1 MGDQLEKFIM
11 DNREAFDDT
20 APSDKI
26 WNKIDQR
33 LTRKGSVWPT
43 IWKVAAMLFMASTIL
58 LVVDKN
64 TNETDGPILSEE
76 FTQAEDYYVTLI
88 NQKRQAIKTQLT
100 PEQHEQFLV
109 EIDQLDS
116 MYMEL
121 KKTYQTNASNDRV
134 MDAMINNL
142 QLRLGILNK
151 QLEVLQNIK
160 NQNNESDISIEI

>member
-11 DNREAFDDT
+11 DNREAFDT
-20 APSDKI
+20 ATPTDKT
-26 WNKIDQR
+26 WSKIDQR
-33 LTRKGSVWPT
+33 LTKKGSVWPS
-43 IWKVAAMLFMASTIL
+43 IWKVAAMLFMASTIFL
-58 LVVDKN
+58 MIDKN
-64 TNETDGPILSEE
+64 TDEKEGPILSEE

-88 NQKRQAIKTQLT
+88 NQKRQAIKSQLT

-116 MYMEL
+116 MYVEL

-142 QLRLGILNK
+142 QLRLDILNK
-151 QLEVLQNIK
+151 QLDILENIK